1 MSLGSRLRRLRGSF
15 RNNAF
20 EESMEAELRH
30 HLELEAEMLAARG
43 MSSGEAHDLACR
55 RFGNISQ
62 VKDECRDSWGLR
74 AIDACSQDARDAL
87 RGVRKHPAFAAVV
100 TLTLALGIGAA
111 TAIFSV
117 VYAVLM
123 QPLPYAH
130 GERLVEI
137 RQEASRLGV
146 ADAGVSVK
154 ELAEYRA
161 HAGSLDA
168 VVEYHQMSF
177 NLVGRGDAAR
187 VQTGVV
193 STEFFDLLGVQ
204 PALGRTFRAEDDSP
218 DAPAVIVL
226 SDAYWRRALGADPA
240 VVGSRFEM
248 NGRVHTAIGVL
259 PSMPQF
265 PAAND
270 VYMPPSACPF
280 RSNPETIANRNARM
294 LTAIGRLRPGAT
306 LQQVQGDLD
315 AVSHRL
321 VAADP
326 AEYDQPRTGFR
337 TAALMVRDELTRR
350 ASPSSTLPWRSI
362 TLPMPIQ
369 SAAASRS
376 MTARPGSPS
385 SGSSTTCAST
395 ISR

>member
-43 MSSGEAHDLACR
+43 MS
-55 RFGNISQ
+55 
-62 VKDECRDSWGLR
+62 
-74 AIDACSQDARDAL
+74 
-87 RGVRKHPAFAAVV
+87 
-100 TLTLALGIGAA
+100 
-111 TAIFSV
+111 
-117 VYAVLM
+117 
-123 QPLPYAH
+123 
-130 GERLVEI
+130 
-137 RQEASRLGV
+137 
-146 ADAGVSVK
+146 
-154 ELAEYRA
+154 
-161 HAGSLDA
+161 
-168 VVEYHQMSF
+168 
-177 NLVGRGDAAR
+177 
-187 VQTGVV
+187 TG
-193 STEFFDLLGVQ
+193 
-204 PALGRTFRAEDDSP
+204 
-218 DAPAVIVL
+218 
-226 SDAYWRRALGADPA
+226 
-240 VVGSRFEM
+240 
-248 NGRVHTAIGVL
+248 
-259 PSMPQF
+259 
-265 PAAND
+265 
-270 VYMPPSACPF
+270 
-280 RSNPETIANRNARM
+280 SNPETIANRNARM
-294 LTAIGRLRPGAT
+294 LAAIGRLRPGAT